1 MAASVNTNNKL
12 FLAAKQCKDFSEDI
26 IILGILYELT
36 YLVTLA
42 VVSSPLA
49 RHFSA
54 GAPDC
59 ISVVLWSPDTPD

>member
-26 IILGILYELT
+26 IILYELT
-36 YLVTLA
+36 NLVTLV
-42 VVSSPLA
+42 VVSSPLV

-54 GAPDC
+54 DAPDC
-59 ISVVLWSPDTPD
+59 ISVVSWSPDTPD

>member
-42 VVSSPLA
+42 VMSSPPA
-49 RHFSA
+49 RHSTA
-54 GAPDC
+54 GALDC
-59 ISVVLWSPDTPD
+59 ISGVLKSPDTPD